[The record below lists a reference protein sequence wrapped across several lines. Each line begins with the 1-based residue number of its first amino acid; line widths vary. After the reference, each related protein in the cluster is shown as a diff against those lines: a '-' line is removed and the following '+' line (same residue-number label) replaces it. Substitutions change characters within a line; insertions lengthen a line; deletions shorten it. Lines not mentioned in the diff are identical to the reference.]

1 MFQLDSP
8 DWVNYVFGQGKSF
21 LRYNFKQNTRTN
33 VDCFMMLLYN
43 INVGMNFHFEASQ
56 MDSLQVFEV
65 LKLKR
70 QKSKKNL
77 KKVLT

>member
-1 MFQLDSP
+1 
-8 DWVNYVFGQGKSF
+8 
-21 LRYNFKQNTRTN
+21 
-33 VDCFMMLLYN
+33 MMLLYN